1 MDLKWAEGKERN
13 VPHLICLH
21 DGELNEILTALVGDW
36 GHHILAVG
44 EVNCLEVVLRSLL
57 TAGIVL

>member
-1 MDLKWAEGKERN
+1 MEGKERN